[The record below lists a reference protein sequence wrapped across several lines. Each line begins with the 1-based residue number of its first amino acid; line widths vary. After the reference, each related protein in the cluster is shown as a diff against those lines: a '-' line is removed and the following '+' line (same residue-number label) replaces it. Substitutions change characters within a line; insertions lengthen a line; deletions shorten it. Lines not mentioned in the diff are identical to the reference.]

1 MIYQFSHIKLDTTSF
16 KIMSHDEITH
26 CEPMVFDL
34 IVYLIENHSNLISR
48 DELLE
53 KLWQGREVCDATLS
67 NHIKSARKLLG
78 DDGQQQKIIE
88 TVRGRGYR
96 FIASPL
102 EKVESNQ
109 SALSK
114 LFPDASVSKS
124 PSSYH
129 VYRYLAFFLL
139 LIVAY
144 FMVEKILDMTRKPID
159 DYGKTT
165 RIAVLPF
172 SNTLNDIETE
182 YLGFAFADQI
192 IGDLVYFKR
201 ISVRSSSEIRK
212 YVGQIIDINEVAK
225 TLNVDYVLS
234 GNYIADHKRIR
245 FHVELI
251 QSRTG
256 QLIWRKKFEVD
267 SNDIFKLQESIS
279 HLVSE
284 QLEIQLAPN
293 AMQRLMKS
301 TPKNA
306 LAYELFLKS
315 RAQPITHDGH
325 NNAIK
330 LLNRALQLDADYAPI
345 YTELGFRHR
354 HLSMYS
360 LGSAVDAQ
368 RALNYILK
376 ALKMNGEMIEAYTA
390 LASIYTETGQ
400 TEKAIET
407 IKMALK
413 INPNYAN
420 AHFSLGYAYRYA
432 GMIEASVKSMETALI
447 LDPNN
452 PRFRSIGVSYFFNDD
467 YDKALKG
474 FDLDAQSA
482 WANNWRGLLYNRL
495 GEYQNALDNFNQ
507 AQQKEPNG
515 FFAKAAMVFKA
526 IINKDFA
533 NGLMFMDDL
542 ASYDTPDG
550 EVWYHW
556 AANYAVLG
564 DHENSVRLLKK
575 TIDSGY
581 FNYPTMNKDPYFDSI
596 RANPEFKIIMLQ
608 IKEKHLKFKQKHFGS
623 L

>member
-1 MIYQFSHIKLDTTSF
+1 
-16 KIMSHDEITH
+16 MSHDEITH

-34 IVYLIENHSNLISR
+34 IVYLIENHNNLISR
-48 DELLE
+48 DELLA
-53 KLWQGREVCDATLS
+53 KLWPGREVCDATLS

-102 EKVESNQ
+102 KRVESNQ
-109 SALSK
+109 SK
-114 LFPDASVSKS
+114 LPLLLPDVKVAKS
-124 PSSYH
+124 LPPNH
-129 VYRYLAFFLL
+129 IYRYMAFFLP
-139 LIVAY
+139 LILAY
-144 FMVEKILDMTRKPID
+144 FMVEKVLDKTSKPID
-159 DYGKTT
+159 DYQKTT

-172 SNTLNDIETE
+172 SNTLNDIETD
-182 YLGFAFADQI
+182 YLGFAVADQI

-201 ISVRSSSEIRK
+201 ISVRPSSEIRK
-212 YVGQIIDINEVAK
+212 YIGQILDINEVAK

-234 GNYIADHKRIR
+234 GNYIADHKNIR

-256 QLIWRKKFEVD
+256 QLIWRKAFDVGA
-267 SNDIFKLQESIS
+267 SDIFKLQESIS

-293 AMQRLMKS
+293 TMQRLMKS

-306 LAYELFLKS
+306 LAYELYLKS
-315 RAQPITHDGH
+315 RAQPTSHDGH

-330 LLNRALQLDADYAPI
+330 LLERALQLDADYAPI
-345 YTELGFRHR
+345 YTELGFRHH
-354 HLSMYS
+354 HLALYS
-360 LGSAVDAQ
+360 LGSTVDAQ
-368 RALNYILK
+368 RAMNYILK
-376 ALKMNGEMIEAYTA
+376 ALAMNGEILEAYTI

-400 TEKAIET
+400 IEKAIEN

-413 INPNYAN
+413 INPNYAD
-420 AHFSLGYAYRYA
+420 AHFFLGYAYRYA
-432 GMIEASVKSMETALI
+432 GMIQASVKSMETALT

-452 PRFRSIGVSYFFNDD
+452 PRFRSIGVSYFFNGN
-467 YDKALKG
+467 YDKALQG

-495 GEYQNALDNFNQ
+495 GEYQHALDNFNQ
-507 AQQKEPNG
+507 ARQKEPNG
-515 FFAKAAMVFKA
+515 LFAKAAMVFKA

-533 NGLMFMDDL
+533 NGLAVMDDL

-556 AANYAVLG
+556 SANYAALG
-564 DHENSVRLLKK
+564 DHKTSVRLLKK
-575 TIDSGY
+575 AMESGY

-596 RANPEFKIIMLQ
+596 RANPQFKKIMLQ
-608 IKEKHLKFKQKHFGS
+608 IKEKHLKFKQKYFDS